1 VIEGSL
7 GANTTYTHAGQSGDI
22 SVSDLTDATDP
33 GVVASSLGLIDAG
46 WDNCHALF
54 QMTEEIRDVA
64 DVVCVEGVPC
74 VLPPSSPGRV
84 VFSDGDFS
92 LNSSL
97 SGAGL
102 LWVTGTLTVDGA
114 TDWNGLI
121 VVVGEGIF
129 LRSGG
134 GTGQISGA
142 TIVADIA
149 GADDQY
155 GTSDDCEGGT
165 DGFDSAVYDESAGGT
180 GLTTYCNADVLAAT
194 PLTKYA
200 VVDFRQR

>member
-1 VIEGSL
+1 M
-7 GANTTYTHAGQSGDI
+7 N
-22 SVSDLTDATDP
+22 
-33 GVVASSLGLIDAG
+33 
-46 WDNCHALF
+46 
-54 QMTEEIRDVA
+54 
-64 DVVCVEGVPC
+64 
-74 VLPPSSPGRV
+74 
-84 VFSDGDFS
+84 
-92 LNSSL
+92 
-97 SGAGL
+97 
-102 LWVTGTLTVDGA
+102 GA

-121 VVVGEGIF
+121 VVVGEGAF
-129 LRSGG
+129 LRSGP

-165 DGFDSAVYDESAGGT
+165 DGFDSAVYDESTGGT